1 MAVKVKEENLDS
13 RKVWGLFIFNEL
25 YLLFV
30 FISGALVNV

>member
-1 MAVKVKEENLDS
+1 MAVKVKEEDLDS

-25 YLLFV
+25 YLFV